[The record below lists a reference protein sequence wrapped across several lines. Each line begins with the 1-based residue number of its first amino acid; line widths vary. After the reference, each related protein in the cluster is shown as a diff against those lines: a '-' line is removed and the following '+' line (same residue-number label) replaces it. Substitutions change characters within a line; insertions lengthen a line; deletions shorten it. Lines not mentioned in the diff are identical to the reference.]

1 MTETID
7 HIVARVVEGIYQDMP
22 ELLEKFGERGRT
34 KCREDN
40 YHHIKHLESARKLES
55 DEFFIDYALWL
66 NNLLTTRGMQTKHVI
81 DNFER
86 LEKEIQQT
94 NEFEYKEDYLR
105 ILSKGKE
112 ELEELTVD
120 SPSL

>member
-1 MTETID
+1 MKETID
-7 HIVARVVEGIYQDMP
+7 YIVERVVEGIYKDMP
-22 ELLEKFGERGRT
+22 ELLERFGERGRT

-40 YHHIKHLESARKLES
+40 YHHIKHLDSARKLEA
-55 DEFFIDYALWL
+55 DDFFIDYALWL
-66 NNLLTTRGMQTKHVI
+66 NNLLTSRGMQTKHVI

-86 LEKEIQQT
+86 LEKEIKRA
-94 NEFEYKEDYLR
+94 NNFGNKEDYLR
-105 ILSKGKE
+105 ILSKGKA

>member
-1 MTETID
+1 MKETID

-40 YHHIKHLESARKLES
+40 YHHIKHLDSACKLES

-66 NNLLTTRGMQTKHVI
+66 NNLLTTRGMQTKHVV

-112 ELEELTVD
+112 ELEELNVD